1 MRADDPPGPGKAPD
15 KELKWF
21 QKPRYILGPLACGAV
36 ATGVWNAFQVSRP
49 GTPAKPHGMEH
60 LPIPAAMDPVT
71 EPIWVRDEHTPHR
84 MAYQAEYASSIAH
97 GDQQK
102 SSNVRR
108 VNIDVLYRPTANATC
123 AGVDEHLGRCSK
135 TYKLSVFLKNIT
147 IDEGGSQE
155 VFYSSK
161 DQAFPPWQVTLT
173 ANSTIISF
181 KGDAN
186 VSEAMKKD
194 VKETVRLAFPELAK
208 LHYIK
213 VDANGRRSS
222 APGYADGNTTQM
234 PAPQGRRVNASSIA
248 VQGNGTTTLRVAIED
263 KRVLNET
270 LPLAQSVRQEST
282 FDEGNG
288 TLVAVNYTSTHV
300 VGDESGVPLEVNMSS
315 MLENITVTQSSTL
328 LSVEPEAGD
337 EGAHNISVINEEELV
352 MDPAEES
359 FEPDMADEMD
369 LPEDNSTAASAN
381 ASREVPS
388 SASRKL
394 LRRPP
399 VPTSL
404 SSSSVTGDMTSGLG
418 WSGKTTLART
428 RILSTTVAADATL
441 TVTAMVPKFHP
452 NFPNQLRET
461 SGGMADE
468 RDLTGPNDGKLCA
481 GADGTPCQVKCEF
494 DENGPEIQKRQHCA
508 QDLKASPDEK
518 VCIYAHDPRARLML
532 LIHKHT
538 HTFRSMRP
546 SPLRSSKQTSGE
558 REGIR
563 SG

>member
-1 MRADDPPGPGKAPD
+1 MRADDPPVLATAGGAKA
-15 KELKWF
+15 KARAQRAAVMLLLLALSAAAALVVLFVVLK
-21 QKPRYILGPLACGAV
+21 RD
-36 ATGVWNAFQVSRP
+36 
-49 GTPAKPHGMEH
+49 PAE
-60 LPIPAAMDPVT
+60 DPVIKQ
-71 EPIWVRDEHTPHR
+71 PWVRNEHKRHR
-84 MAYQAEYASSIAH
+84 MAYQATFSTAIAH
-97 GDQQK
+97 GDQLQPP
-102 SSNVRR
+102 SVRR
-108 VNIDVLYRPTANATC
+108 VNVDILYRPTPKPTC
-123 AGVDEHLGRCSK
+123 AGFRNYLALCDK

-147 IDEGGSQE
+147 VEKEDGPQD

-161 DQAFPPWQVTLT
+161 DQAFPPWQATLT
-173 ANSTIISF
+173 ANNSIVSL

-194 VKETVRLAFPELAK
+194 IKETVRLAVPELAK
-208 LHYIK
+208 RNYNN

-234 PAPQGRRVNASSIA
+234 PAPQGRRVNASSVA

-359 FEPDMADEMD
+359 FEPDVADEMD

-394 LRRPP
+394 LCRPP

-441 TVTAMVPKFHP
+441 TFMGMVPKFHP
-452 NFPNQLRET
+452 NFHHQLRET
-461 SGGMADE
+461 SGGMADTRE
-468 RDLTGPNDGKLCA
+468 LKKSSKGKLCA
-481 GADGTPCQVKCEF
+481 GPNGKPCQVKCEF
-494 DENGPEIQKRQHCA
+494 DQNANQTQFRQHCA

-518 VCIYAHDPRARLML
+518 VCIYVILVRGFCCFFSV
-532 LIHKHT
+532 LIVK
-538 HTFRSMRP
+538 RVRDLSV
-546 SPLRSSKQTSGE
+546 KV
-558 REGIR
+558 
-563 SG
+563 